1 MNTPADARCSDRLNA
16 EAKEPFKPSSACC
29 QSETL
34 PAQSESDMTDLS

>member
-16 EAKEPFKPSSACC
+16 GPMNPFKPSSARC

-34 PAQSESDMTDLS
+34 PAQSDTDMTDLS